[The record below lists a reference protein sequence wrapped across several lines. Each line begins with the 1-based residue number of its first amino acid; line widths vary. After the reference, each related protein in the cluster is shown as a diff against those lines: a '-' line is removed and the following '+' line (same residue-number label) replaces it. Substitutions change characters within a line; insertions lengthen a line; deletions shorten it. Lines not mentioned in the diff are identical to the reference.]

1 MPTDPINTLP
11 VQQFIQIVK
20 VAEQSRQKEV
30 RLDINTAKILALT
43 LGEMSTRLH
52 GDLEKFLAEHIEKL
66 NQEQVIE
73 INMDSGAW

>member
-73 INMDSGAW
+73 INMDPGAW

>member
-1 MPTDPINTLP
+1 MPTDPINTLH
-11 VQQFIQIVK
+11 VQQFIQMVK

>member
-11 VQQFIQIVK
+11 VQQFIQMVK

>member
-1 MPTDPINTLP
+1 MSTDPINTLP